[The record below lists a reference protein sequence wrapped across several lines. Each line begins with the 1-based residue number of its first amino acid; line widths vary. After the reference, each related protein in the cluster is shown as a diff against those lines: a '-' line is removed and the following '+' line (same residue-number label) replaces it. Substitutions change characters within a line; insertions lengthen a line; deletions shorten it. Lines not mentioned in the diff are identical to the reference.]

1 MKLLCLGDS
10 LTYGYDVRPQER
22 WTTLVSNRS
31 TIELDNKGQCGD
43 TTASMVFR
51 LHQLDLIG
59 YDAFFVMGGSN
70 DILLD
75 KDFSAVCRN
84 MESLVSLLKSQE
96 EPVYIGIPP
105 LTKSESAYYGWQEA
119 GAVHRHNEILRR
131 YRQWLLDYSANMDC
145 TVIDFYQALLDGEEA
160 SGKPLYADG
169 VHPNAEGYAF
179 FAEAALKVLAAK
191 A

>member
-31 TIELDNKGQCGD
+31 TIEIDNKGQCGD
-43 TTASMVFR
+43 TTAGMVFR

-84 MESLVSLLKSQE
+84 FAVKIPGGARLYRHSTTDQIGKRLLW
-96 EPVYIGIPP
+96 
-105 LTKSESAYYGWQEA
+105 LA
-119 GAVHRHNEILRR
+119 GSRCRT
-131 YRQWLLDYSANMDC
+131 S
-145 TVIDFYQALLDGEEA
+145 
-160 SGKPLYADG
+160 S
-169 VHPNAEGYAF
+169 
-179 FAEAALKVLAAK
+179 
-191 A
+191 

>member
-1 MKLLCLGDS
+1 
-10 LTYGYDVRPQER
+10 
-22 WTTLVSNRS
+22 
-31 TIELDNKGQCGD
+31 
-43 TTASMVFR
+43 
-51 LHQLDLIG
+51 
-59 YDAFFVMGGSN
+59 
-70 DILLD
+70 
-75 KDFSAVCRN
+75 

>member
-31 TIELDNKGQCGD
+31 TIEIDNKGQCGD
-43 TTASMVFR
+43 TTAGMVFR

-131 YRQWLLDYSANMDC
+131 YRQCSWTIVRTW
-145 TVIDFYQALLDGEEA
+145 TVRSSTFIRLCWMA
-160 SGKPLYADG
+160 KR
-169 VHPNAEGYAF
+169 HPGNLSTPTAF
-179 FAEAALKVLAAK
+179 IPMPKLRLFAEAALKVLAAK